1 MKFANLFPSTVSL
14 IVVLLSACGGH
25 VYHVV
30 ERGETLYSIGWIYG
44 YDYRLLAQWNGI
56 EEPYYLNPGQRLR
69 VAPPLGEVAS
79 ISAPVTR
86 ISDRITERSAP
97 ISGPTQALPE
107 VIDKTAG
114 PVSAPPVK
122 PQPVYRPLV
131 WQWPTNGG
139 EILQTF
145 SAKDPGRQGV
155 DIAGE
160 VGTHIIAAASGR
172 VVYAG
177 GGLAR
182 YGKLIIVKH
191 NETFLSAYAHNDKL
205 RVKENEEVEAG
216 QFIAEMGNTGTQRT
230 KLHFEIRRNG
240 KPVDPLQYLPK
251 RN

>member
-1 MKFANLFPSTVSL
+1 MKSANLFSLAVPL

-44 YDYRLLAQWNGI
+44 YDYRQLAQWNGI

-69 VAPPLGEVAS
+69 VAPPPGNAGVVAVQE
-79 ISAPVTR
+79 IRIPEKPAPV
-86 ISDRITERSAP
+86 
-97 ISGPTQALPE
+97 SGTAKTLPE
-107 VIDKTAG
+107 VVDKTITAAAVL
-114 PVSAPPVK
+114 PAVKFNPPVAD
-122 PQPVYRPLV
+122 RPLV
-131 WQWPTNGG
+131 WQWPTSRG

-160 VGTHIIAAASGR
+160 TGTHITAAASGR

-216 QFIAEMGNTGTQRT
+216 QLIAEMGSSGTQRP

-251 RN
+251 R

>member
-1 MKFANLFPSTVSL
+1 MKLSIYILLTL
-14 IVVLLSACGGH
+14 LVVLLSACGGH

-44 YDYRLLAQWNGI
+44 YDYRQLAQWNGM

-69 VAPPLGEVAS
+69 VAPPLDNNAAVVAVRETHPPEKP
-79 ISAPVTR
+79 AVV
-86 ISDRITERSAP
+86 
-97 ISGPTQALPE
+97 SGPAKVLPE
-107 VIDKTAG
+107 VVDRTATEVVIARVKTQIAD
-114 PVSAPPVK
+114 
-122 PQPVYRPLV
+122 RLLV
-131 WQWPTNGG
+131 WQWPISGG

-145 SAKDPGRQGV
+145 SVKDPGRQGV

-160 VGTHIIAAASGR
+160 KGTHIIAAASGR

-182 YGKLIIVKH
+182 YGQLIIIKH

-205 RVKENEEVEAG
+205 RVKENEEVKAG
-216 QFIAEMGNTGTQRT
+216 QLIAEMGSTGAQRT

-251 RN
+251 R

>member
-1 MKFANLFPSTVSL
+1 MMPSISIPLAVSL
-14 IVVLLSACGGH
+14 LVVLLSACGGH

-44 YDYRLLAQWNGI
+44 YDHRLLAQWNGI

-69 VAPPLGEVAS
+69 VAPPFDTAGVVAVRETRVPEKPAPGS
-79 ISAPVTR
+79 VSAKV
-86 ISDRITERSAP
+86 
-97 ISGPTQALPE
+97 LPE
-107 VIDKTAG
+107 VVDKTVAE
-114 PVSAPPVK
+114 PVSPPAK
-122 PQPVYRPLV
+122 LPVADRPLA
-131 WQWPTNGG
+131 WRWPTSSGK
-139 EILQTF
+139 ILQTF
-145 SAKDPGRQGV
+145 FAKDPSRQGV

-160 VGTHIIAAASGR
+160 TGIHIIAAASGR

-177 GGLAR
+177 DGLAR

-191 NETFLSAYAHNDKL
+191 NEIFLSAYAHNDKL

-216 QFIAEMGNTGTQRT
+216 QLIAEMGSTGTQRS

-251 RN
+251 R